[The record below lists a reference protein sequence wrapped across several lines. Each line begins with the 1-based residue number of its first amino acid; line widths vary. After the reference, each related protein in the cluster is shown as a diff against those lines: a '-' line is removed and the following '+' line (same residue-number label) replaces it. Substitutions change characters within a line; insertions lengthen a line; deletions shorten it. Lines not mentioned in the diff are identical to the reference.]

1 MQTHQPQPHL
11 GKQPKRGTIGPLVKT
26 QSLFLNSGNTS
37 TNDHHTHYDFSTQLN
52 GLIKCANDEVM
63 RVALVSANLFNSYR
77 QINAD
82 NNTITLRLSETE
94 YVDVVLP
101 EGNYTFTRLAISL
114 QVALSY
120 AVTGTTVYY
129 NSVSN
134 SFRINWGTSEN
145 PVPVEVQLR
154 GGLNVILGFRESLLI
169 FDTKHISNR
178 EAQPHTLTDI
188 VLHVF
193 GVSPILSSHNIDN
206 YSSPMDDCDVGHVL
220 AVFPPPGPR
229 ERAEFVASM
238 PESHAMYISEKSVNT
253 LRVRLT
259 NPNGEPLTWVNN
271 QVGLCLQFSTYKRE

>member
-1 MQTHQPQPHL
+1 MQHPQTQPHL
-11 GKQPKRGTIGPLVKT
+11 GGKLRGTIGPLVKT

-37 TNDHHTHYDFSTQLN
+37 TNDHHTHYDFSCQLN
-52 GLIKCANDEVM
+52 GLIKCANDEIM

-82 NNTITLRLSETE
+82 NKTITLVINGGAPVEVSMI
-94 YVDVVLP
+94 
-101 EGNYTFTRLAISL
+101 EGNYKMDEELPHWVQAALA
-114 QVALSY
+114 VK
-120 AVTGTTVYY
+120 VPGTTAAY
-129 NSVSN
+129 NRYKN
-134 SFRINWGTSEN
+134 EFTITWGGTAI
-145 PVPVEVQLR
+145 VEMRMR
-154 GGLNVILGFRESLLI
+154 GGLNVILGFREETLPAARLHVS
-169 FDTKHISNR
+169 DR

-188 VLHVF
+188 VLNVY

-220 AVFPPPGPR
+220 AVFAPPGPR

-238 PESHAMYISEKSVNT
+238 PESYAMYISEKSVNT